1 MQKRFAS
8 IRKICYHTHVETK
21 HITKRSNT
29 MSYDYNLTR
38 DWDKIEAQHDFE
50 EQLYDHQWQL
60 CWSDIV
66 DYPVHPAVEAHYL
79 GYFNASYQHEPMD
92 FETWLDDQ
100 TAGDIHDWCLE
111 HFTLTQTP

>member
-1 MQKRFAS
+1 
-8 IRKICYHTHVETK
+8 
-21 HITKRSNT
+21 

-50 EQLYDHQWQL
+50 QQLYDHHEWQL
-60 CWSDIV
+60 CWSDIAD
-66 DYPVHPAVEAHYL
+66 DYPVHPAIVEAHYL

-111 HFTLTQTP
+111 HFTRSKTQTP